1 MFEHIFYQSCEKT
14 LILTVNQRLSLSLQR
29 EHNRWQQSKGQVT
42 WPSLAILPLNSWV
55 KQQWLQHTR
64 SQSILLSSWQEQQLW
79 HQCVEQD
86 ERFALIQTQATAL
99 QAQQAWQTMISW
111 QLSTRDIAPHANHEV
126 ATFIQWSEQCEQ
138 VCQQQGWIRTPE
150 IILELIALIEN
161 RCLQLPQ
168 RILMIGFDDLSP
180 AINTLI
186 TAIGEQ
192 TFIEQI
198 STQQRCHSLSRLQL
212 PDRRCEITT
221 MARWA
226 KHLWQQDSTQ
236 RIACV
241 VPNLTELRDH
251 IEQIFIDTFNPNGL
265 IDETCNLPFNCSAGQ
280 PLARFTLI
288 NTALQGLKL
297 CSSQHAP
304 LTRWLDWLQSP
315 YNHHHAEDDA
325 CALALAALLQ
335 QRGTDTV
342 SKATVAHLLTQLH
355 PVFPQSTW
363 LQRWHALS
371 PAIPHAQIPSQ
382 WAQFIIDTCHHWGW
396 PGGRNINSLEHQ
408 LLQSWQG
415 VIKELASLDTLQ
427 IDMTLQLALDTVQ
440 KLLHQTLFQTEGSD
454 APIQILGVLEA
465 SGYEFD
471 HLWFMNINDETW
483 PAAAQANP
491 FLPTS
496 IQKQYRMPHA
506 DGERERAFAQQVQQR
521 LCDSSSHVIISHHQ
535 TQGERQFQASPL
547 VRHYPEISLKNIK
560 LADAALSQYNQ
571 PIPLSTQPNPQAPAL
586 QPQEQPRGG
595 TWILK
600 QQAQCPFKAFAKTRL
615 NAHTAAQPH
624 VGLSPSQAG
633 TLVHATLEAVWQQLK
648 NHANLVQYNDTALHQ
663 CVAESFDRAIRNTA
677 ITDRVAP
684 YFIALEKHR
693 LCRLLVAWLN
703 LEKQREP
710 FKVLAHEQVYRV
722 QSGQLEFSISIDRI
736 DQLDNGE
743 HVIID
748 YKTHPTQLSPWFQ
761 PRLDDPQIPLY
772 YLTVEPSL
780 AIAGVGYAQVKA
792 SQLQFKG
799 LLNDHYENQSSE
811 HIPGFTAITQVR
823 QHAMSWSNWHS
834 HCQQGIDQLVAEF
847 CRGEARVDPIH
858 PSACLTCDL
867 QPLCRVFES

>member
-1 MFEHIFYQSCEKT
+1 MFEHIFCQSCEKT

-29 EHNRWQQSKGQVT
+29 EYNHWQQANGQVT
-42 WPSLAILPLNSWV
+42 WPSLAVMPLNSWV

-79 HQCVEQD
+79 HQCVELD

-99 QAQQAWQTMISW
+99 QAQQAWQTLLSW
-111 QLSTRDIAPHANHEV
+111 QLSTNDIESYANHEV
-126 ATFIQWSEQCEQ
+126 ATFIQWSKQCDQ
-138 VCQQQGWIRTPE
+138 ICQQQGWIRTPE
-150 IILELIALIEN
+150 VIPELTALIEN
-161 RCLQLPQ
+161 RNLQLPQ
-168 RILMIGFDDLSP
+168 RILMVGFDDLSP
-180 AINTLI
+180 AIKTLI
-186 TAIGEQ
+186 TTIAQQ
-192 TFIEQI
+192 TFIEQV
-198 STQQRCHSLSRLQL
+198 TTRQQCRSLSRLQL
-212 PDRRCEITT
+212 PDRRSEITT

-226 KHLWQQDSTQ
+226 KYLWQQDSTQ

-241 VPNLTELRDH
+241 IPNLTELRDN
-251 IEQIFIDTFNPNGL
+251 IEQIFIDTFDLNGL
-265 IDETCNLPFNCSAGQ
+265 IDETCNLPFNCSAGV
-280 PLARFTLI
+280 PLVRFSLI
-288 NTALQGLKL
+288 NTALHGLRLCNNQG
-297 CSSQHAP
+297 AP
-304 LTRWLDWLQSP
+304 LARWLEWLQSP
-315 YNHHHAEDDA
+315 YNHHHKEDEN
-325 CALALAALLQ
+325 CATALAALLQ

-342 SKATVAHLLTQLH
+342 NKTTVAHLLTQLH
-355 PVFPQSTW
+355 PIFPEATW
-363 LQRWHALS
+363 LQRWQAIS
-371 PAIPHAQIPSQ
+371 PTIPLAQTPSQ
-382 WAQFIIDTCHHWGW
+382 WAQFMIDVCHQWGW
-396 PGGRNINSLEHQ
+396 PGGRTISSLEHQ

-415 VIKELASLDTLQ
+415 VLEELASLDTLQ
-427 IDMTLQLALDTVQ
+427 VDMTLQHALDTLQ
-440 KLLHQTLFQTEGSD
+440 RLLHQTLFQTEGSE

-491 FLPTS
+491 FLPS
-496 IQKQYRMPHA
+496 IIQKQYRMPHA

-535 TQGERQFQASPL
+535 AHGERQFQPSPL
-547 VRHYPEISLKNIK
+547 VRQYPEVSLKQIK
-560 LADAALSQYNQ
+560 LADTAIKQHNQ
-571 PIPLSTQPNPQAPAL
+571 PVPMSTQPSTQAPAL

-615 NAHTAAQPH
+615 NAHTSAEPQ

-633 TLVHATLEAVWQQLK
+633 TLVHATLEGVWQHIQS
-648 NHANLVQYNDTALHQ
+648 HANLVQYDDSALHQ
-663 CVAESFDRAIRNTA
+663 CVAESFDRAIHNTT
-677 ITDRVAP
+677 ITDRVAS
-684 YFIALEKHR
+684 YFIGLEKHR

-710 FKVLAHEQVYRV
+710 FTVLAHEQVHRV
-722 QSGQLEFSISIDRI
+722 QLDSLKFSISIDRI
-736 DQLDNGE
+736 DQLENGE

-761 PRLDDPQIPLY
+761 PRLDDPQVPLY
-772 YLTVEPSL
+772 YLTVEPNL
-780 AIAGVGYAQVKA
+780 TIAGVGYAQVKA

-799 LLNDHYENQSSE
+799 LLNDNYENQSSE
-811 HIPGFTAITQVR
+811 TIPGFTAITQVR
-823 QHAMSWSNWHS
+823 QYAMSWLNWHK
-834 HCQQGIDQLVAEF
+834 HCRQSIDQLVAEF
-847 CRGEARVDPIH
+847 CRGEARVDPVH